1 MISGFM
7 KRDFHMHTFL
17 SDGTPSPAELV
28 QLCLELKLDEISITD
43 HDSIGAYPEV
53 LALAEGTNMKI
64 IPGAELDCTYGKLEI
79 HMLGIGLDIHDRAL
93 NHHLVNIQASRKKRA
108 SEQAEAI
115 NRHFGRTIVDLEK
128 ICSRCQTFM
137 NPHLIHAMIDQ
148 GFFQEFHPG
157 DRYKEAQLWMKENIH
172 VDSVI
177 EKPTAANMLRMI
189 HNAGGIG
196 VLAHPGYYLKNGLDV
211 NQMIHD
217 LKDMGIDGL
226 EVTYPYFQEGSREF
240 PSLAHETEA
249 VQILREFAHRYE
261 LTETTGSDAH
271 QLEQLRSFHTRS

>member
-1 MISGFM
+1 M
-7 KRDFHMHTFL
+7 KKDFHMHTYL

-28 QLCLELKLDEISITD
+28 QVCFDLDLDEISITD

-53 LALAEGTNMKI
+53 LELTAGTTLKI
-64 IPGAELDCTYGKLEI
+64 IPGAELDCTYGDLEI

-93 NHHLVNIQASRKKRA
+93 NQHLAHIQAARKTRA
-108 SEQAEAI
+108 GEQAEAI
-115 NRHFGRTIVDLEK
+115 NRHFGRKVVDLDK

-148 GFFQEFHPG
+148 GFFHEFHPA
-157 DRYKEAQLWMKENIH
+157 DRYKQAQLWMKENIH

-177 EKPTAANMLRMI
+177 EKPTAAAMLRMI
-189 HNAGGIG
+189 HNSGGIG

-217 LKDMGIDGL
+217 LKDIGMDGL

-240 PSLAHETEA
+240 PTLAHEREA
-249 VQILREFAHRYE
+249 ITILREFANRYE

-271 QLEQLRSFHTRS
+271 QIEQLRSFHSRC